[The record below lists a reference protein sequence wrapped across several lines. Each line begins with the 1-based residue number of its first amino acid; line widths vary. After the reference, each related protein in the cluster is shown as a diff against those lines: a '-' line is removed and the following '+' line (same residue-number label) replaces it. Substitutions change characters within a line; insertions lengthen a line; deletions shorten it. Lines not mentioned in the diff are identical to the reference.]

1 MVIELKATEF
11 QPEYAG
17 KLNFYLAAVD
27 GEIKHENDAPTIG
40 ILLCK
45 TKNRAVVEYALK
57 NVNTPM
63 GVSEYQ
69 ITESLPEN
77 LQSAL
82 PSVEEIEAELAEL
95 ENEKPTHQI
104 VFLVDEIESHLH
116 PKWQRKIIPAL
127 LKAVKSLAKNT
138 QVQIVAATHSPLI
151 MASAE
156 PLFDPEID
164 AWFDFDLVGSQVKLT
179 RRDYEKKGDILN
191 WLTSDAF
198 DLNSGRAEE
207 FE

>member
-27 GEIKHENDAPTIG
+27 GEMKHENDAPTID

-45 TKNRAVVEYALK
+45 TKNRTVVEYALK
-57 NVNTPM
+57 NVNAPM

-95 ENEKPTHQI
+95 ENENNDM
-104 VFLVDEIESHLH
+104 L
-116 PKWQRKIIPAL
+116 
-127 LKAVKSLAKNT
+127 
-138 QVQIVAATHSPLI
+138 
-151 MASAE
+151 
-156 PLFDPEID
+156 
-164 AWFDFDLVGSQVKLT
+164 
-179 RRDYEKKGDILN
+179 
-191 WLTSDAF
+191 
-198 DLNSGRAEE
+198 
-207 FE
+207 